1 MAARTGVA
9 ATAQTFLTQVMILSL
24 NVVTGVITARRL
36 GPGGRGELA
45 AMILPGMLANAM
57 TLGLPS
63 AVTYTFRRYPEER
76 QSLFAAAMTIS
87 PVLGVVT
94 SIIGIVVLPHW
105 LHQYPVRDIHVAQLL
120 ILVAPVTIMTLI
132 VAAVLAVEGDF
143 TSANQ
148 TRYLVPLMTLIA
160 LVACMATHRLTPIN
174 AAFAYILPSIPVF
187 LLRVVPLWRQ
197 FRPRRQSLRRPIR
210 LLLDYGMRSYGVDLV
225 GTFALQVDQ
234 ALVVSLLSPV
244 AMGTY
249 AVALSASRVLNA
261 LQTSIVTVLLP
272 SVAAKPPAEVVALTS
287 RAVRVS
293 TALAAIGAAA
303 IALAGP
309 LALRVLYG
317 AKFVGAVPVFRIL
330 LVEVVLSGA
339 TLILVQAY
347 MAIGR
352 PGVVTGLQ
360 ALGLGLSIPL
370 MLLLIPRF
378 GLVGAALALLIST
391 CVRLTLTL
399 AGYPRLLRT
408 RVPKLLVTVDDV
420 LVVWR
425 RLAGAEEQFIQEGG

>member
-1 MAARTGVA
+1 
-9 ATAQTFLTQVMILSL
+9 
-24 NVVTGVITARRL
+24 
-36 GPGGRGELA
+36 
-45 AMILPGMLANAM
+45 
-57 TLGLPS
+57 
-63 AVTYTFRRYPEER
+63 
-76 QSLFAAAMTIS
+76 
-87 PVLGVVT
+87 
-94 SIIGIVVLPHW
+94 
-105 LHQYPVRDIHVAQLL
+105 
-120 ILVAPVTIMTLI
+120 
-132 VAAVLAVEGDF
+132 
-143 TSANQ
+143 
-148 TRYLVPLMTLIA
+148 
-160 LVACMATHRLTPIN
+160 
-174 AAFAYILPSIPVF
+174 
-187 LLRVVPLWRQ
+187 
-197 FRPRRQSLRRPIR
+197 
-210 LLLDYGMRSYGVDLV
+210 
-225 GTFALQVDQ
+225 VDQ